1 MFKFFRGNGGGSL
14 LLKRRYYN
22 FSLFEVNNSV
32 FLRGAHVCECGFGG
46 GGKGLKL

>member
-22 FSLFEVNNSV
+22 FSLFEVNNSA
-32 FLRGAHVCECGFGG
+32 FFEGGHVCECGFGG
-46 GGKGLKL
+46 GKGLKL